1 MIKNK
6 YISILLTVLNVV
18 YLLILTF
25 INDPFEYNY
34 SMYTSTIKGY
44 ILVFGL
50 CILLGI
56 NFLNDTYLIDK
67 KKSIIALLA
76 PIVGCI
82 FPYRA
87 HVGDIL
93 SNLHEIFAYLS
104 LGLTLYIT
112 FNNLEKYKSYNYKIA
127 KNLETLLIV
136 IFLIDGILYFDNF
149 HVASIHETILLIPIL
164 LIHLYCLLKIISK
177 EL

>member
-6 YISILLTVLNVV
+6 LLSLILTIINII

-25 INDPFEYNY
+25 IKDPFVYNY
-34 SMYTSTIKGY
+34 SMYTDNLKGY
-44 ILVFGL
+44 ILIFIL
-50 CILLGI
+50 CLLLSI
-56 NFLNDTYLIDK
+56 NFMNDTYLIDK
-67 KKSIIALLA
+67 KKMFVALLA

-87 HVGDIL
+87 NTGDIL
-93 SNLHEIFAYLS
+93 SNLHEICAYVS

-112 FNNLEKYKSYNYKIA
+112 FNNLEKYKSHNYKIA
-127 KNLETLLIV
+127 KNLELLLII
-136 IFLIDGILYFDNF
+136 IFLVDGILYLDNF

-164 LIHLYCLLKIISK
+164 LIHLFIYDKLY
-177 EL
+177 

>member
-6 YISILLTVLNVV
+6 SISIILTIVNII

-25 INDPFEYNY
+25 IKDPFEYNY
-34 SMYTSTIKGY
+34 SMYTDNIKGY
-44 ILVFGL
+44 ILVFIL

-67 KKSIIALLA
+67 KKTIIALFA
-76 PIVGCI
+76 PIIGCV
-82 FPYRA
+82 FPYQA
-87 HVGDIL
+87 HTGNLL
-93 SNLHEIFAYLS
+93 SNLHEICAYIS

-127 KNLETLLIV
+127 SNLEKLLII
-136 IFLIDGILYFDNF
+136 IFLVDGILYLDNF

-164 LIHLYCLLKIISK
+164 LIHLYIYDKLV
-177 EL
+177 